1 MSQLGSQK
9 AQFTKAAN
17 SLRKKIAEVDQ
28 ANLDLVD
35 FASEASKDPH
45 LVFNRLNSFSLS
57 FSSISRAASALR
69 GQLEKAEEF
78 ARQNPDE
85 RGEFPFL
92 SDIHTHWETGG
103 MDDLLEEADALLV
116 RLDSAIRLLPI
127 LGGLQSSVPSVAPS
141 LPRNSPPH
149 TTQDPAPSSQHAHQ
163 AEVAVH
169 SHSPSR
175 PSDPTASVDQRPLA
189 SHTGAHPSGGFGF
202 PSGNPPSNP
211 IHFSQSPSGLP
222 NSLPNPFSHDLQA
235 SSSSSL
241 NPFLSLE
248 QPVKLPSYEIP
259 TFSGDIEA
267 FSEFWDIFST
277 AVHNNN
283 TVPAAVKFMYLKSV
297 LRGDAARIIA
307 GFKPT
312 AKNYDTAVRTIL
324 STYDRPEI
332 LRSRLWDKLSQQSPA
347 SDSAISQRATLCA
360 LQATWY
366 QMRELNE
373 DYSSIATLRT
383 IRSKFPWR
391 TREKVGELK
400 GKSDT
405 MWTVDELLSALSTV
419 IDRLQVV
426 EDSDPAGHRAY
437 NSYSTVRQH
446 SPSPYRYPGT
456 SQPYMRYPSY
466 QQQPAYLRYARSSR
480 SPSPRYRDATYRP
493 PTPYYPRRTSRS
505 PVRPQY
511 TTPWEPHCAF
521 CFRHGHPS
529 ECCMTV
535 RDVQQRRELVNQYR
549 LCWLCLEEGHTF
561 NICRAPACRYCGRLH
576 HPALCATLPPAP
588 YSSYPPAQFRQRTPS
603 PRRVQ
608 FETTAHP
615 SPPRTQYASPRTS
628 PSRRPT
634 LRQPSPSRRQSRSN
648 SRRATLPRRS
658 SNAFPAVQT
667 STCTPVAHDSI
678 QSDEPIELLDQH
690 EASLGPHPPSSCTSV
705 CQAASTTQVPR
716 LMVVHAITRNLKT
729 STDELLTVFLDSGSQ
744 YSFICTSLAYH
755 LGLTFKNTRTVTTL
769 TFGGHQF
776 TEDSSEVTL
785 TLWDQLDR
793 PIQLQLWTRDT
804 ITTVSKTN
812 NLDEMNNTYMDD
824 RVEVDVLTGIDNYW
838 RVVDL
843 HRNEKLPSGLIL
855 SHTRFGPVLSGLSYP
870 VVSEITSS
878 ATTLLN
884 DDAPGTEQLLRSLLG
899 LDTLG
904 LDDSDVS
911 PDADV
916 IRQFYDSVRII
927 DGSIYVAFP
936 WKSQH
941 PPLAD
946 NKALAFRRLESQY
959 ERLHA
964 VPSAWSEYCHTFDRQ
979 LRSGVI
985 EDVTDLPPTSPNTY
999 YIPHQAVYKED
1010 SQTIKLRIVF
1020 DASSHQKGH
1029 PSLND
1034 CLHRGP
1040 SLIPDLVGTL
1050 LRSRLHCYLMIAD
1063 VEKAFHQ
1070 IHLHQNQRDCTRFLW
1085 LRDVHQPPSAENLRI
1100 LRFTRV
1106 PFGIN
1111 ASPFLLNMSIR
1122 YFLERDPA
1130 NRLKEEILA
1139 NTYVDNV
1146 LIGAN
1151 TTKECL
1157 TKQMECKEIFSRMH
1171 MNLREF
1177 MSNNQQT
1184 MLRIPKEDCMTLPG
1198 RFVKLLGIK
1207 WDLKLDVLHVPVEI
1221 ARQEVS
1227 SKRTALQVYISLFD
1241 PLGLLTLL
1249 LIRPKMFI
1257 QDLWESGY
1265 SWDDPL
1271 DESTTQKWNTI
1282 VQEISGFHLR
1292 LPRFVGYP
1300 SANAYDLVICSDA
1313 SKRVYAVAVYV
1324 VTRTS
1329 TYSPSST
1336 LLFAKAKLAPSSAIT
1351 IPRMELLACHMA
1363 AKTVRFLKSQL
1374 KIRFNSI
1381 RFLTDSQIVLYWI
1394 YSNKLLKTYVAN
1406 RVKYIRQ
1413 VLDELKSDN
1422 IDCGFYYLATDAN
1435 PADCATCGLTALEL
1449 ENHIWWSGPSF
1460 ITTPFAD
1467 WPCKSFNASSDPPP
1481 GGDSEELRTTTAVVT
1496 SANTIMA
1503 PYQSFVPFRRTN
1515 SYIRLVRITAYV
1527 LKYVAKLRRLV
1538 RTRHSADDSD
1548 EHPLFGT
1555 IDASPTVTP
1564 GDFSAAELI
1573 VIREHY
1579 REVPQQLHGFHLK
1592 KLRTRQEG
1600 DGTIRVD
1607 LRMANA
1613 ETSGTAK
1620 SPILILSGHS
1630 LCAMLIAH
1638 YHQKLFHAG
1647 TSHLIVALRERFY
1660 IPRLKRMVKSA
1671 IAKCVT
1677 CKRYQGHLFAY
1688 PRSPDLPPER
1698 MPQKI
1703 ETSSRDNYESL
1714 KTQYRLLQTDLDYFW
1729 DIWHKEYLAA
1739 LAERQAMRI
1748 QKGSGT
1754 KRSPVAKRSAKIKI
1768 GKRKIVDR
1776 ALNHLLPLEISAA
1789 DTEDPQANA
1798 QERRATRIQPS
1809 RTVKAK

>member
-9 AQFTKAAN
+9 AQLTKAAN

-92 SDIHTHWETGG
+92 SDIHAHWETGG

-127 LGGLQSSVPSVAPS
+127 LRGLQSSVPSVAPS

-149 TTQDPAPSSQHAHQ
+149 TTQDSAPTPQHAHQ
-163 AEVAVH
+163 AEVEVR
-169 SHSPSR
+169 SHSPSHHGR
-175 PSDPTASVDQRPLA
+175 PSDPKAPVDQRPPA

-211 IHFSQSPSGLP
+211 THFSQSPSGLP

-241 NPFLSLE
+241 NPFLPLE

-283 TVPAAVKFMYLKSV
+283 TVPPAVKFMYLKLV

-312 AKNYDTAVRTIL
+312 AKNYDTTVRTIL

-366 QMRELNE
+366 QMKELNE
-373 DYSSIATLRT
+373 DSSSIATLRT

-437 NSYSTVRQH
+437 NSDSTVRQH

-466 QQQPAYLRYARSSR
+466 QQQPAYPRYARSSR
-480 SPSPRYRDATYRP
+480 SPSPRYRDVTYRP

-511 TTPWEPHCAF
+511 TTSWEP
-521 CFRHGHPS
+521 
-529 ECCMTV
+529 
-535 RDVQQRRELVNQYR
+535 
-549 LCWLCLEEGHTF
+549 
-561 NICRAPACRYCGRLH
+561 RAPACRYCGRLH
-576 HPALCATLPPAP
+576 HPALCATLPSAP

-603 PRRVQ
+603 PRRLQ
-608 FETTAHP
+608 FETIAHP
-615 SPPRTQYASPRTS
+615 SPPRTQNASPRTS

-634 LRQPSPSRRQSRSN
+634 LRPPSPSRRQSRSN

-658 SNAFPAVQT
+658 SSAFPAVQT

-678 QSDEPIELLDQH
+678 QSDEPIELPDQH

-705 CQAASTTQVPR
+705 CQAVSTTQVPR

-729 STDELLTVFLDSGSQ
+729 STDELLTVFLDSNSQ

-804 ITTVSKTN
+804 ISTVPKTN
-812 NLDEMNNTYMDD
+812 NLDETNNTYMDD
-824 RVEVDVLTGIDNYW
+824 RVEVDVLIGIDNYW

-870 VVSEITSS
+870 VVSEIASS

-904 LDDSDVS
+904 LDDSDAT
-911 PDADV
+911 DADV

-927 DGSIYVAFP
+927 DG
-936 WKSQH
+936 
-941 PPLAD
+941 
-946 NKALAFRRLESQY
+946 
-959 ERLHA
+959 
-964 VPSAWSEYCHTFDRQ
+964 
-979 LRSGVI
+979 
-985 EDVTDLPPTSPNTY
+985 
-999 YIPHQAVYKED
+999 
-1010 SQTIKLRIVF
+1010 
-1020 DASSHQKGH
+1020 
-1029 PSLND
+1029 
-1034 CLHRGP
+1034 
-1040 SLIPDLVGTL
+1040 
-1050 LRSRLHCYLMIAD
+1050 
-1063 VEKAFHQ
+1063 
-1070 IHLHQNQRDCTRFLW
+1070 
-1085 LRDVHQPPSAENLRI
+1085 
-1100 LRFTRV
+1100 
-1106 PFGIN
+1106 
-1111 ASPFLLNMSIR
+1111 
-1122 YFLERDPA
+1122 
-1130 NRLKEEILA
+1130 
-1139 NTYVDNV
+1139 
-1146 LIGAN
+1146 
-1151 TTKECL
+1151 
-1157 TKQMECKEIFSRMH
+1157 
-1171 MNLREF
+1171 
-1177 MSNNQQT
+1177 
-1184 MLRIPKEDCMTLPG
+1184 
-1198 RFVKLLGIK
+1198 
-1207 WDLKLDVLHVPVEI
+1207 
-1221 ARQEVS
+1221 
-1227 SKRTALQVYISLFD
+1227 
-1241 PLGLLTLL
+1241 
-1249 LIRPKMFI
+1249 
-1257 QDLWESGY
+1257 
-1265 SWDDPL
+1265 
-1271 DESTTQKWNTI
+1271 
-1282 VQEISGFHLR
+1282 
-1292 LPRFVGYP
+1292 
-1300 SANAYDLVICSDA
+1300 
-1313 SKRVYAVAVYV
+1313 
-1324 VTRTS
+1324 
-1329 TYSPSST
+1329 
-1336 LLFAKAKLAPSSAIT
+1336 
-1351 IPRMELLACHMA
+1351 
-1363 AKTVRFLKSQL
+1363 
-1374 KIRFNSI
+1374 
-1381 RFLTDSQIVLYWI
+1381 
-1394 YSNKLLKTYVAN
+1394 
-1406 RVKYIRQ
+1406 
-1413 VLDELKSDN
+1413 
-1422 IDCGFYYLATDAN
+1422 
-1435 PADCATCGLTALEL
+1435 
-1449 ENHIWWSGPSF
+1449 
-1460 ITTPFAD
+1460 
-1467 WPCKSFNASSDPPP
+1467 
-1481 GGDSEELRTTTAVVT
+1481 GDSEELRTTTALVT

-1548 EHPLFGT
+1548 EYPLFGT
-1555 IDASPTVTP
+1555 INASPIVTP

-1592 KLRTRQEG
+1592 KLRTRQKG

-1620 SPILILSGHS
+1620 SPILILSGHP

-1647 TSHLIVALRERFY
+1647 TSHLIAALRERFY
-1660 IPRLKRMVKSA
+1660 IPRLKRMEVAEDSLVDGFIESQNINWTFITPYSPWKGGFYERLVGSVKSCL
-1671 IAKCVT
+1671 KKTVRRET
-1677 CKRYQGHLFAY
+1677 LDLWLFETLILEIEAVLNTR
-1688 PRSPDLPPER
+1688 PLFPANSANLNTDLVIRPIDLINPQFR
-1698 MPQKI
+1698 LGRLTYSMPQKI

-1739 LAERQAMRI
+1739 LAERQATRI

-1754 KRSPVAKRSAKIKI
+1754 KRSPRVGDVVLIKEDLSRSRWPLGLILQLHTSPDGNVRSARIKI

-1789 DTEDPQANA
+1789 DTEDLQANA
-1798 QERRATRIQPS
+1798 QERRTTRIQPS
-1809 RTVKAK
+1809 RTVEAK

>member
-9 AQFTKAAN
+9 AQLTKAAN
-17 SLRKKIAEVDQ
+17 SLGKKIAEVDQ

-85 RGEFPFL
+85 HGEFPFL

-103 MDDLLEEADALLV
+103 MDNLLEEADALLV

-127 LGGLQSSVPSVAPS
+127 LGSLQSSVPSVAPS

-149 TTQDPAPSSQHAHQ
+149 TTQDSAPSPQHAHQ
-163 AEVAVH
+163 AEVEVR
-169 SHSPSR
+169 SHSPSYHGR
-175 PSDPTASVDQRPLA
+175 PSDPTAPVDQRPPA

-202 PSGNPPSNP
+202 PSANPPSNP
-211 IHFSQSPSGLP
+211 HNFLNSSTGLP
-222 NSLPNPFSHDLQA
+222 NSLPNPLSHDVQA
-235 SSSSSL
+235 SSLSSL
-241 NPFLSLE
+241 NPFLPLE

-307 GFKPT
+307 GFNPT

-347 SDSAISQRATLCA
+347 SDSAISQRATFCA

-366 QMRELNE
+366 QMKELNE
-373 DYSSIATLRT
+373 DSSSIATLRT

-437 NSYSTVRQH
+437 NSDSTVRQH
-446 SPSPYRYPGT
+446 SPSPYRYPST
-456 SQPYMRYPSY
+456 SQPYMRYPPY
-466 QQQPAYLRYARSSR
+466 QQQPAYPRYARTSR

-511 TTPWEPHCAF
+511 TTPWEPRCAL
-521 CFRHGHPS
+521 CFRQGHPS
-529 ECCMTV
+529 ECCRTV
-535 RDVQQRRELVNQYR
+535 SDVQQRRELVNQYR

-576 HPALCATLPPAP
+576 HPALCATLPSAP

-615 SPPRTQYASPRTS
+615 PPPRTQYASPRTS
-628 PSRRPT
+628 PSRRLT
-634 LRQPSPSRRQSRSN
+634 LKAPSPSRRQSRSN

-658 SNAFPAVQT
+658 SSAFPAVQT
-667 STCTPVAHDSI
+667 STCTPAAHDSI

-690 EASLGPHPPSSCTSV
+690 EASVGPHSPSSCTSV
-705 CQAASTTQVPR
+705 CRAASATQVPR

-729 STDELLTVFLDSGSQ
+729 SMDELLTIFLDSGSQ

-804 ITTVSKTN
+804 ITTVPKTN
-812 NLDEMNNTYMDD
+812 NMDDTNNTYVDG
-824 RVEVDVLTGIDNYW
+824 RVEVDVLIGIDNYW

-843 HRNEKLPSGLIL
+843 HRNEKLSSGLIL

-878 ATTLLN
+878 ATTPLN

-904 LDDSDVS
+904 LDDSDA

-916 IRQFYDSVRII
+916 IRQFYDS
-927 DGSIYVAFP
+927 
-936 WKSQH
+936 
-941 PPLAD
+941 
-946 NKALAFRRLESQY
+946 
-959 ERLHA
+959 
-964 VPSAWSEYCHTFDRQ
+964 
-979 LRSGVI
+979 
-985 EDVTDLPPTSPNTY
+985 
-999 YIPHQAVYKED
+999 
-1010 SQTIKLRIVF
+1010 
-1020 DASSHQKGH
+1020 
-1029 PSLND
+1029 
-1034 CLHRGP
+1034 
-1040 SLIPDLVGTL
+1040 
-1050 LRSRLHCYLMIAD
+1050 
-1063 VEKAFHQ
+1063 
-1070 IHLHQNQRDCTRFLW
+1070 
-1085 LRDVHQPPSAENLRI
+1085 
-1100 LRFTRV
+1100 
-1106 PFGIN
+1106 
-1111 ASPFLLNMSIR
+1111 
-1122 YFLERDPA
+1122 
-1130 NRLKEEILA
+1130 
-1139 NTYVDNV
+1139 
-1146 LIGAN
+1146 
-1151 TTKECL
+1151 
-1157 TKQMECKEIFSRMH
+1157 
-1171 MNLREF
+1171 
-1177 MSNNQQT
+1177 
-1184 MLRIPKEDCMTLPG
+1184 
-1198 RFVKLLGIK
+1198 
-1207 WDLKLDVLHVPVEI
+1207 
-1221 ARQEVS
+1221 
-1227 SKRTALQVYISLFD
+1227 
-1241 PLGLLTLL
+1241 
-1249 LIRPKMFI
+1249 
-1257 QDLWESGY
+1257 
-1265 SWDDPL
+1265 
-1271 DESTTQKWNTI
+1271 
-1282 VQEISGFHLR
+1282 EISGFQLR

-1300 SANAYDLVICSDA
+1300 SNAYDLVICSDA

-1336 LLFAKAKLAPSSAIT
+1336 LLFAKAKLAPSGAIT

-1394 YSNKLLKTYVAN
+1394 YSDKLLKTYVAN

-1435 PADCATCGLTALEL
+1435 PADCATRGLTALEL

-1467 WPCKSFNASSDPPP
+1467 WPCKSFNASSDPPA

-1555 IDASPTVTP
+1555 IDASPIVTP

-1579 REVPQQLHGFHLK
+1579 REVPQQLHGSQLK

-1600 DGTIRVD
+1600 DGTVRVD

-1620 SPILILSGHS
+1620 SPILVLSGHP

-1660 IPRLKRMVKSA
+1660 IPRLKRMVKST

-1698 MPQKI
+1698 
-1703 ETSSRDNYESL
+1703 
-1714 KTQYRLLQTDLDYFW
+1714 
-1729 DIWHKEYLAA
+1729 
-1739 LAERQAMRI
+1739 
-1748 QKGSGT
+1748 
-1754 KRSPVAKRSAKIKI
+1754 V
-1768 GKRKIVDR
+1768 V
-1776 ALNHLLPLEISAA
+1776 
-1789 DTEDPQANA
+1789 
-1798 QERRATRIQPS
+1798 
-1809 RTVKAK
+1809 

>member
-1 MSQLGSQK
+1 MSQLCSQK
-9 AQFTKAAN
+9 AQLTKAAN

-92 SDIHTHWETGG
+92 SDIHAHWET
-103 MDDLLEEADALLV
+103 
-116 RLDSAIRLLPI
+116 DSA
-127 LGGLQSSVPSVAPS
+127 PSP
-141 LPRNSPPH
+141 
-149 TTQDPAPSSQHAHQ
+149 QHAHQ

-175 PSDPTASVDQRPLA
+175 PSDPTAPVDQRPPA

-211 IHFSQSPSGLP
+211 IHFSQSPFGLP
-222 NSLPNPFSHDLQA
+222 NSLPNPFSRDLQA

-241 NPFLSLE
+241 NPFLPLE

-297 LRGDAARIIA
+297 LEGDAARIIA

-312 AKNYDTAVRTIL
+312 AKDYDTAVRTIL

-366 QMRELNE
+366 QMKELNE
-373 DYSSIATLRT
+373 DSSSIATLRT

-400 GKSDT
+400 GKSDS

-437 NSYSTVRQH
+437 NSDSTVRQH

-466 QQQPAYLRYARSSR
+466 QQQPAYPRYARSSR

-511 TTPWEPHCAF
+511 TTPWEPRCAF

-576 HPALCATLPPAP
+576 HPALCVTLPSAP

-608 FETTAHP
+608 FETTAHS

-634 LRQPSPSRRQSRSN
+634 LKAPSPSRRQSRSN
-648 SRRATLPRRS
+648 SRRASLPRRS
-658 SNAFPAVQT
+658 SSAFPAVQT

-678 QSDEPIELLDQH
+678 QSDEPTELLDQH
-690 EASLGPHPPSSCTSV
+690 KAS
-705 CQAASTTQVPR
+705 VPR

-793 PIQLQLWTRDT
+793 PIQLQLWTRHT
-804 ITTVSKTN
+804 ITTVPKTN
-812 NLDEMNNTYMDD
+812 NLDETNNTYMDD
-824 RVEVDVLTGIDNYW
+824 RVEVDVLIGIDNYW

-884 DDAPGTEQLLRSLLG
+884 DDAPGTEQLLRNLLG

-904 LDDSDVS
+904 LDDSD
-911 PDADV
+911 
-916 IRQFYDSVRII
+916 
-927 DGSIYVAFP
+927 
-936 WKSQH
+936 
-941 PPLAD
+941 
-946 NKALAFRRLESQY
+946 
-959 ERLHA
+959 
-964 VPSAWSEYCHTFDRQ
+964 
-979 LRSGVI
+979 
-985 EDVTDLPPTSPNTY
+985 
-999 YIPHQAVYKED
+999 
-1010 SQTIKLRIVF
+1010 
-1020 DASSHQKGH
+1020 
-1029 PSLND
+1029 
-1034 CLHRGP
+1034 
-1040 SLIPDLVGTL
+1040 
-1050 LRSRLHCYLMIAD
+1050 
-1063 VEKAFHQ
+1063 
-1070 IHLHQNQRDCTRFLW
+1070 
-1085 LRDVHQPPSAENLRI
+1085 
-1100 LRFTRV
+1100 
-1106 PFGIN
+1106 
-1111 ASPFLLNMSIR
+1111 
-1122 YFLERDPA
+1122 
-1130 NRLKEEILA
+1130 
-1139 NTYVDNV
+1139 
-1146 LIGAN
+1146 
-1151 TTKECL
+1151 
-1157 TKQMECKEIFSRMH
+1157 
-1171 MNLREF
+1171 
-1177 MSNNQQT
+1177 
-1184 MLRIPKEDCMTLPG
+1184 
-1198 RFVKLLGIK
+1198 
-1207 WDLKLDVLHVPVEI
+1207 
-1221 ARQEVS
+1221 
-1227 SKRTALQVYISLFD
+1227 
-1241 PLGLLTLL
+1241 
-1249 LIRPKMFI
+1249 
-1257 QDLWESGY
+1257 
-1265 SWDDPL
+1265 
-1271 DESTTQKWNTI
+1271 
-1282 VQEISGFHLR
+1282 EISGFQLR

-1336 LLFAKAKLAPSSAIT
+1336 LLFAKAKLAPSGAIT

-1363 AKTVRFLKSQL
+1363 AKTV
-1374 KIRFNSI
+1374 
-1381 RFLTDSQIVLYWI
+1381 
-1394 YSNKLLKTYVAN
+1394 
-1406 RVKYIRQ
+1406 
-1413 VLDELKSDN
+1413 LDGLKSDN
-1422 IDCGFYYLATDAN
+1422 IDCGFYYLATDVN
-1435 PADCATCGLTALEL
+1435 PADCATRGLTAVEL
-1449 ENHIWWSGPSF
+1449 ESHIWWSGPSF
-1460 ITTPFAD
+1460 ITIPFAD
-1467 WPCKSFNASSDPPP
+1467 WPCKSFNASSDPPA
-1481 GGDSEELRTTTAVVT
+1481 GGDSEGLRTTTAVVT
-1496 SANTIMA
+1496 SANTIMT

-1564 GDFSAAELI
+1564 GDFSASELI

-1620 SPILILSGHS
+1620 SPILILSGHP

-1647 TSHLIVALRERFY
+1647 TSHLIAALRERFY

-1671 IAKCVT
+1671 IAKGAPDIVISDNAPMFKLGREIITNSLKEVAEDSLVDGFVESQNINWTFITPYSPWKGGFYERLVGSVKSCLKKTV
-1677 CKRYQGHLFAY
+1677 RREILDLWLFETLILEIEAVLNTR
-1688 PRSPDLPPER
+1688 PLFPANSANSNTDLVIRPIDLINPQFR
-1698 MPQKI
+1698 LGRLTYSMPQKI
-1703 ETSSRDNYESL
+1703 ETSSRDHYESL

-1739 LAERQAMRI
+1739 LAERQATRT
-1748 QKGSGT
+1748 QKSSGT
-1754 KRSPVAKRSAKIKI
+1754 KRSPRVGDVVLIKEQDLSKSRWPLGLILQLHTSPDGNVRSARIKI
-1768 GKRKIVDR
+1768 GKRKDSGPCTQSSTAVRDQCSR
-1776 ALNHLLPLEISAA
+1776 HKGSSG
-1789 DTEDPQANA
+1789 
-1798 QERRATRIQPS
+1798 ERSGA
-1809 RTVKAK
+1809 